1 MDGGIVSSD
10 YWARVRAPIGAGDGT
25 VPPYNFRDGKA
36 KKCDAWR
43 WQDWDGDALVINEY
57 GSVRCETDCFVQ
69 LSAAQWAE
77 IAVVAAHV
85 APIVAAM
92 EERASAEVPT

>member
-1 MDGGIVSSD
+1 MSD
-10 YWARVRAPIGAGDGT
+10 EYWERVRAPIGAGGGT

-43 WQDWDGDALVINEY
+43 WEDWDGDALIINEY
-57 GSVRCETDCFVQ
+57 GAVHAETECFVQ

-85 APIVAAM
+85 AQVVAKM
-92 EERASAEVPT
+92 EARPAINEEPS